1 MEMRNLE
8 EGDPDFL
15 ELSALNEED
24 SNISSANSK

>member
-15 ELSALNEED
+15 EPSALNEEN